1 MQTLVVTIPT
11 ADISDWES
19 FHAVF
24 KEVLGFPD
32 FYGRNMDAWIDC
44 MTSID
49 DAASGL
55 TSISVAP
62 GELVTLKI
70 DDAPDFVRRCP
81 EQYRA
86 MIECAAFVNYR
97 RVDIGEPPV

>member
-1 MQTLVVTIPT
+1 M
-11 ADISDWES
+11 
-19 FHAVF
+19 
-24 KEVLGFPD
+24 
-32 FYGRNMDAWIDC
+32 NAWNDC
-44 MTSID
+44 LTSID
-49 DAASGL
+49 DAASGM

-70 DDAPDFVRRCP
+70 DDAPDFELRCP

-97 RVDIGEPPV
+97 RVDVGEPPVLALMRWGWFPDPPDK